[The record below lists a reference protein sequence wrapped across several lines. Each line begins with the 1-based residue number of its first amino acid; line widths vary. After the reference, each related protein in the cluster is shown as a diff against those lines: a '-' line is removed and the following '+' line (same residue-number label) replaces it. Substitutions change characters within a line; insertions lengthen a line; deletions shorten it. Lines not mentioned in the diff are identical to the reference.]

1 MLIVRYTL
9 DRAEGFP
16 DRPKSD
22 EKWNSTILK
31 LIEPGVFHLGIV
43 PACPAALTGS
53 PARAHSGPGMAEA
66 CPSV

>member
-1 MLIVRYTL
+1 MLIVPVTL

-31 LIEPGVFHLGIV
+31 LIEPGVFQGMY
-43 PACPAALTGS
+43 AAS
-53 PARAHSGPGMAEA
+53 P
-66 CPSV
+66 